1 MADGTQI
8 QMVFSAVLNN
18 AYEAIDDSGHINISL
33 SQEAFDA
40 AYADN
45 HPGLNPGK
53 YVALKVE
60 DDGKGMDDD
69 TKGRI
74 FEPFYTT
81 KLQGRGLGMAAVYG
95 IVKNHDGWIGIES
108 ALGKGT
114 SVRILLPVLAEVAQ
128 NDREKIIPDA
138 AKGPGAILVVDDED
152 DVLDVSRSI
161 LERLGYTVLEARTGE
176 DAIEIANNFDE
187 EIDLAILDIGLPDI
201 PGERLSR
208 KIKEIRPAVKILV
221 STGYAVEDIVDS
233 LKREAQGFIQKPI
246 SFSKLSTKIK
256 EVLGN

>member
-1 MADGTQI
+1 
-8 QMVFSAVLNN
+8 
-18 AYEAIDDSGHINISL
+18 
-33 SQEAFDA
+33 
-40 AYADN
+40 
-45 HPGLNPGK
+45 
-53 YVALKVE
+53 
-60 DDGKGMDDD
+60 MDDD

-95 IVKNHDGWIGIES
+95 IVKNHDGWIGVES
-108 ALGKGT
+108 ALSRGT
-114 SVRILLPVLAEVAQ
+114 SVRILWPVLTGVLQ
-128 NDREKIIPDA
+128 KDKEKIIPDA
-138 AKGPGAILVVDDED
+138 AKGPGAILIIDDED
-152 DVLDVSRSI
+152 DVLEVSRSI

-208 KIKEIRPAVKILV
+208 MIKEIRPTIKILV
-221 STGYAVEDIVDS
+221 STGYAVEDIVDN

-246 SFSKLSTKIK
+246 SIQTKRSAGGLKIIDFSAIYYSEDNLMNPNRRAYRSI
-256 EVLGN
+256 GYH